1 MKKSLNVLILI
12 LYRNS
17 ISFSLGILFSL
28 AGSFSA
34 TASLDLNKTGQQHPV
49 TGTVISQEDSSALIG
64 VNVYIKGSTKGTV
77 TDMNGKYTLEVD
89 GPNTIVVFSY
99 VGYLVQ
105 EITVGESS
113 VINVTLMPD
122 FAKLEEIV
130 VIGYGTQKKV
140 NLSGAVDVI
149 TSEEISNR
157 PVSNV
162 IQALQGLA
170 PNLNIIVGNEGG
182 ELGGKPLINIRGYGS
197 INSNVGGSPYILVD
211 GIEQDISN
219 INPED
224 IENIS
229 ILKDAAASAIYGAR
243 AAFGVIL
250 ITTKRG
256 KQDGISVN
264 YSNNFSYSAPL
275 HLPKMV
281 NSIKFAEY
289 LNLGSENDGEPP
301 MFQPIIID
309 QMKKYQAGE
318 IDYWT
323 MPMPWALNLWL
334 EYRGGWANTD
344 WFKVDYKDW
353 VPKSTHN
360 LSLSGGNERS
370 QYYISGSNFTQEGLM
385 RFGKDRYTRNNLN
398 ININTKV
405 YKWLRMNLISRY
417 NRINLDRPSYNRH
430 NFYAN
435 IARRWPT
442 NGVYLPDGNLWSGG
456 EQNWLQNGGR
466 YVENTND
473 FTLIPGL
480 EIEPVKGWIIY
491 ANYRWRLNNFVYTEH
506 EARVSGTFVDG
517 TSFYLRPN
525 NYYAVNQSDSYYN
538 SPNIYSTFNR
548 VFGNHNFTVLA
559 GYEQELL
566 KYESSYSRKNDLIS
580 DEKPSLG
587 TATGKEFASGSKGH
601 MATQSF
607 FSRLNYSYK
616 DKYLLELSGRMDG
629 SSKFE
634 KGHRWGVFP
643 SGSVAYILS
652 KEDYWKPISE
662 YINLLKL
669 RGSFGALGNQDVDN
683 YLYIERLPIYSNPP
697 LAYIIGEDRPNY
709 AGMAAL
715 PSPSLTWEKVHT
727 TNMGIDL
734 GFLRNRLTSS
744 FDYFIRNTFDM
755 FGPVESLPAVL
766 GTAVPKS
773 NNATL
778 RTTGFEFLVTWKDS
792 RGDFR
797 YNTTFML
804 SDAIT
809 RITDYVNP
817 QNLLSAPYYKGK
829 ILGEIWGYTTVGLFQ
844 SDEDAQN
851 WDQSYI
857 TPESW
862 TAGDVQYADRN
873 SDGKIDIGSNTL
885 DDHGDLSI
893 IGNSMPRYSFSF
905 LLDAS
910 WKGIYIGTIWQGVGK
925 RDLWLNSPNFWG
937 VGWIWTSVA
946 FEEHMDYW
954 TEDNPDAYFAKP
966 RMDKAFRNHQVQTR
980 YLQSGAYLRLKS
992 LQVAYTLPIKITQRA
1007 FIKNMKIYA
1016 VGENLLTFT
1025 KLIKCFDPEATAG
1038 MNGAGF
1044 VYPLQKNL
1052 SFGINITF

>member
-1 MKKSLNVLILI
+1 MKKNLNVLVLF
-12 LYRNS
+12 LCRNS
-17 ISFSLGILFSL
+17 ISFSLSILFSL
-28 AGSFSA
+28 FGSISA
-34 TASLDLNKTGQQHPV
+34 TASHDLNKTGQKNTV

-64 VNVYIKGSTKGTV
+64 VNVYIKGSTRGTI
-77 TDMNGKYTLEVD
+77 TDTYGNYSLEVD
-89 GPNTIVVFSY
+89 GPNTILVFSY
-99 VGYLVQ
+99 VGYLGQ
-105 EITVGESS
+105 EITVGERS
-113 VINVTLMPD
+113 VINVTLSPD
-122 FAKLEEIV
+122 LAQLEEIV
-130 VIGYGTQKKV
+130 IVGYGTQKKV

-149 TSEEISNR
+149 ASDEISNR

-162 IQALQGLA
+162 TQALQGLA
-170 PNLNIIVGNEGG
+170 PNLNILVGNEGG
-182 ELGGKPLINIRGYGS
+182 ELGGKPIINIRGYGS
-197 INSNVGGSPYILVD
+197 INSEFGGSPYILVD
-211 GIEQDISN
+211 GIEQDITN

-250 ITTKRG
+250 VTTKKG
-256 KQDGISVN
+256 KKDGISVN

-281 NSIKFAEY
+281 NSIEFAEY
-289 LNLGSENDGEPP
+289 LNLASDNDGG
-301 MFQPIIID
+301 QPIFEPVIID
-309 QMKKYQAGE
+309 QMHLYQEGE

-323 MPMPWALNLWL
+323 MPYPWAPNYWL

-353 VPKSTHN
+353 VPKMTHN

-370 QYYISGSNFTQEGLM
+370 QFYISGSNFTQEGLM
-385 RFGKDRYTRNNLN
+385 RFGKDMYTRNNLSLKF
-398 ININTKV
+398 NTKI
-405 YKWLRMNLISRY
+405 YNWLRISLISRY
-417 NRINLDRPSYNRH
+417 DRINLDRPSYNRH

-442 NGVYLPDGNLWSGG
+442 NGVYYPDGNLWAGG

-466 YVENTND
+466 YVENTNEYT
-473 FTLIPGL
+473 FIPGI

-491 ANYRWRLNNFVYTEH
+491 GNYRWRFNNFVYTEH
-506 EARVSGTFVDG
+506 EAKVMGTLVDG
-517 TSFYLRPN
+517 TSYYLRAT
-525 NYYAVNQSDSYYN
+525 NYYAINQSDGYYN
-538 SPNIYSTFNR
+538 SPNIYSTYNKIL
-548 VFGNHNFTVLA
+548 GNNSFTVLA

-587 TATGKEFASGSKGH
+587 TATGQEFASGTKEH

-607 FSRLNYSYK
+607 FGRLNYSYK
-616 DKYLLELSGRMDG
+616 EKYLLEFSARMDG

-634 KGHRWGVFP
+634 KNHRWGVFP
-643 SGSVAYILS
+643 SGSVAYLPS
-652 KEDYWKPISE
+652 REDFWKPVEDY
-662 YINLLKL
+662 INMMKL
-669 RGSFGALGNQDVDN
+669 RGSFGALGNQNVDN

-697 LAYIIGEDRPNY
+697 LYYIIGEDRPNY

-727 TNMGIDL
+727 TNMGIDM
-734 GFLRNRLTSS
+734 GFLRNRLTTS

-778 RTTGFEFLVTWKDS
+778 RTAGFEFLVTWKET
-792 RGDFR
+792 RGDF
-797 YNTTFML
+797 YYSTTFML
-804 SDAIT
+804 SDAVT
-809 RITDYVNP
+809 KITDYINP

-829 ILGEIWGYTTVGLFQ
+829 TLGEIWGYTTEGLFQ
-844 SDEDAQN
+844 SDEEAQS

-857 TPESW
+857 TPEPW
-862 TAGDVQYADRN
+862 MAGDVKYADIN
-873 SDGKIDIGSNTL
+873 GDKKIDIGDNTL
-885 DDHGDLSI
+885 EDHGDLSI
-893 IGNSMPRYSFSF
+893 IGNSMPRYSYSC
-905 LLDAS
+905 LMNGS
-910 WKGIYIGTIWQGVGK
+910 WKGIDIGMIWQGVGK
-925 RDLWLNSPNFWG
+925 RDLWLSSPNFWG
-937 VGWIWTSVA
+937 SGWIWTAVA
-946 FEEHMDYW
+946 FEEHMDFW
-954 TEDNPDAYFAKP
+954 TEENRDAYFAKP
-966 RMDKAFRNHQVQTR
+966 RMDKAFRNRQVQTR

-992 LQVAYTLPIKITQRA
+992 LQISYTLPVRFTQKA
-1007 FIKNMKIYA
+1007 FIKTLKIYGT
-1016 VGENLLTFT
+1016 GENLLTFT
-1025 KLIKCFDPEATAG
+1025 RLIKTFDPESTAG
-1038 MNGAGF
+1038 VNGAGF